1 MQNLETTVQLAIRDA
16 PTQAARLAELAAMHR
31 EQHRASGEHDTI
43 KHWEPSAKTF
53 CYQTHIAIEPQPE
66 ERLDWL
72 AQVFYRQASLPS
84 QPWYPQFMGGETAS
98 SDAAPAAGITEHQL
112 AWGRFDLGLPTPRY
126 YRQLVSLAHTG
137 PSTRVIVARSVNEG
151 PALPADAR
159 LAYTLNPNGEVL
171 HFEEGRLHW
180 HHICCTPGAGVLP
193 ARLDRWLINTLRRT
207 GLDGA
212 ERKTYRE
219 EAEQL
224 RDWLASPQP
233 ELPR

>member
-1 MQNLETTVQLAIRDA
+1 MQRREVDLNDAIREA
-16 PTQAARLAELAAMHR
+16 PAQASRLAALASAHR
-31 EQHRASGEHDTI
+31 EQHQASNSHDTI
-43 KHWEPSAKTF
+43 KHWESTAGTF
-53 CYQTHIAIEPQPE
+53 CYQTHIAIDVQPE
-66 ERLDWL
+66 ERLEWL
-72 AQVFYRQASLPS
+72 AEVFYRQASLPS
-84 QPWYPQFMGGETAS
+84 QPWYPQFMGGSIQTP
-98 SDAAPAAGITEHQL
+98 DVGPAEGITDHLL

-126 YRQLVSLAHTG
+126 YRQLVSLAHAG